1 MPQTSSCVG
10 TGVVLVRGSCA
21 MEQMIVE
28 MAVMRAR
35 IKTAVSPP
43 GSVLNINGG
52 TVMCGSL
59 SVVAK
64 GCV

>member
-1 MPQTSSCVG
+1 VPQTSSYVEM
-10 TGVVLVRGSCA
+10 GVVLARGSCV

-35 IKTAVSPP
+35 IKTAVSLPS
-43 GSVLNINGG
+43 SVLNINGG

-59 SVVAK
+59 SGVDEGYV
-64 GCV
+64 

>member
-1 MPQTSSCVG
+1 
-10 TGVVLVRGSCA
+10 

-35 IKTAVSPP
+35 IKTAVSSPS
-43 GSVLNINGG
+43 SVLNINGG

-59 SVVAK
+59 SDVAK
-64 GCV
+64 ECV